1 MAGDL
6 LPIYE
11 PGDRQAAAPWRLIT
25 DGVMGGLSSGRL
37 APDRVDGRPCI
48 RLQGDVR
55 LENNGGF
62 VQAALALAG
71 TPAED
76 ASGFAG
82 VLLDVHGNGEAY
94 NLHLRT
100 RDVRLPWQ
108 SYRASFTADA
118 RWQTLRLPFT
128 GFAAHRI
135 GAPLDLRHLDRLGV
149 VAIGRPFR
157 ADLCVGRV
165 ALYR

>member
-1 MAGDL
+1 MADDL
-6 LPIYE
+6 LLIDQ
-11 PGDRQAAAPWRLIT
+11 PGERETAAPWRLVT

-37 APDRVDGRPCI
+37 APDRVGGRPCV

-55 LENNGGF
+55 VENNGGF
-62 VQAALALAG
+62 VQAALALSG
-71 TPAED
+71 TAASD

-82 VLLDVHGNGEAY
+82 VLLDVHGNGEVY

-100 RDVRLPWQ
+100 GDVRLPWQ
-108 SYRASFTADA
+108 SYRASFEAHPG
-118 RWQTLRLPFT
+118 WQTIRLPFT
-128 GFAAHRI
+128 GFEAHRI
-135 GAPLDLRHLDRLGV
+135 AAPLDLRQLERLGV

>member
-1 MAGDL
+1 MADDL
-6 LPIYE
+6 LLIDE
-11 PGDRQAAAPWRLIT
+11 PGDRQLAAPWQLVT

-48 RLQGDVR
+48 RLQGEVR

-62 VQAALALAG
+62 VQAAIALAG

-82 VLLDVHGNGEAY
+82 VLLDVRGNGEVY
-94 NLHLRT
+94 NVHLRT

-108 SYRASFTADA
+108 SYRVSFTADA
-118 RWQTLRLPFT
+118 GWQTLRLPFT
-128 GFAAHRI
+128 DFEAHRI
-135 GAPLDLRHLDRLGV
+135 AEPLDLRHVERLGL

-157 ADLCVGRV
+157 ADLCIARV